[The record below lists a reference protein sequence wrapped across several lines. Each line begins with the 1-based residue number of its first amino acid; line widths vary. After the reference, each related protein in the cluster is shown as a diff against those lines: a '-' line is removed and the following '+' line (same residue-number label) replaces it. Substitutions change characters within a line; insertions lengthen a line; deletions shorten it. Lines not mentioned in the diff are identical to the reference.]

1 VRSLFHHLR
10 IFWRVES
17 TIVQIRLR
25 TMTRRSMLYA
35 FAGLIALFGLA
46 MLNVAV
52 FFALEPHLGAMWAAF
67 VVAGGDFVLA
77 LLAVLIAA
85 AAGPGPELNT
95 ALELRAA
102 AIEGLEAEFAALQES
117 LGWFSQAARNPLNTA
132 LPALIIPLVT
142 AIIRGL
148 RKHKTESEEPQ

>member
-1 VRSLFHHLR
+1 
-10 IFWRVES
+10 
-17 TIVQIRLR
+17 
-25 TMTRRSMLYA
+25 
-35 FAGLIALFGLA
+35 
-46 MLNVAV
+46 
-52 FFALEPHLGAMWAAF
+52 
-67 VVAGGDFVLA
+67 VAGVDFALA
-77 LLAVLIAA
+77 LLALLIAA
-85 AAGPGPELNT
+85 AARPGPELDT